1 MISIYGKYTLFFHV
15 NNKTS
20 IPFIQFLLIQLN
32 ILRIM
37 TSNTGQKTFT
47 PAELLMTRN
56 KPPIQSITPNQLIQ
70 TRPSNP
76 SSMNDLKKLLSG
88 NKPTKK
94 SLLVTLKI
102 PKRSLIVKFKYK
114 SINKCKPSQIQH
126 PFFKQIF
133 NKFNN
138 KDYNKDKNKSI
149 PSINNIWS
157 YPKLHASEFKIRNLN
172 SDEER
177 LYSSLTSIDL
187 PLIIRSKPVI
197 VNLEINEI
205 DYLIYYQGISH
216 NTPNN
221 DNYCLTV
228 DDEIIDPINTFL
240 SLSKLQKK
248 DIGKYNKFFNNEYI
262 QTTSLNNYSQ
272 WCDIYKPLNH
282 LENLQSTFISND
294 VFNWIQNSFMKLKS
308 VNKEKR
314 IEKLSLSN
322 KKKKIDPFIIYDEES
337 DDEDFI
343 VPSLII
349 EGPIG
354 CGKTSM
360 IYSIVNNELNGFVFE
375 FNSSKS
381 RARKDLEFTIKQI
394 GTTSMVSN
402 CERPNENTL
411 ILFDD
416 VDLIDNEMDKD
427 FWIGLNN
434 LLTISYRPVVL
445 ITNDLNKIPKNIVNE
460 STIIKFNAI
469 DERKLFKY
477 LKLISLSRNINIDD
491 QILKK
496 FAKLDLRKA
505 LMELQMFS
513 YNFQLSN
520 VGLNNIT
527 LIKEEINEENNL
539 TNLRKLELKS
549 INDDLQYYNDQIN
562 KDTHT
567 EPSIEDFNTL
577 RYSYTEFYSSKLFS
591 NGSRSKKC
599 RYNDGNHYN
608 CKHPAN
614 IFQTLSQDKLSTE
627 VFPIIDTMAEMETL
641 RIDSELP
648 RRFDAYPIDIF

>member
-1 MISIYGKYTLFFHV
+1 
-15 NNKTS
+15 
-20 IPFIQFLLIQLN
+20 
-32 ILRIM
+32 M

-88 NKPTKK
+88 NKPIKK

-114 SINKCKPSQIQH
+114 SINKCKPSQISH

-172 SDEER
+172 LDEER

-221 DNYCLTV
+221 DQYYLTV

-262 QTTSLNNYSQ
+262 QITSLNNYSQ

-294 VFNWIQNSFMKLKS
+294 VFNWIQNSFIKLKS

-314 IEKLSLSN
+314 IEKLSY
-322 KKKKIDPFIIYDEES
+322 KKKKVDPFIIYDEES

-402 CERPNENTL
+402 STDNNENTL

-416 VDLIDNEMDKD
+416 VDLIDNNEMDKD

-527 LIKEEINEENNL
+527 FIKEEINEDDNNL

-549 INDDLQYYNDQIN
+549 INYDLQYYNEQIN
-562 KDTHT
+562 KDNDT
-567 EPSIEDFNTL
+567 EPSTEDFNTL

-608 CKHPAN
+608 SKHPAN

>member
-1 MISIYGKYTLFFHV
+1 
-15 NNKTS
+15 
-20 IPFIQFLLIQLN
+20 
-32 ILRIM
+32 M

-88 NKPTKK
+88 NKPIKK

-138 KDYNKDKNKSI
+138 KDNNKDKNKSI

-172 SDEER
+172 LDEER

-187 PLIIRSKPVI
+187 PLIIRSKPV

-221 DNYCLTV
+221 DQYCLTV

-282 LENLQSTFISND
+282 LENLQSNFISND

-314 IEKLSLSN
+314 IEKLSY
-322 KKKKIDPFIIYDEES
+322 KKKKVDPFIIYDEES

-360 IYSIVNNELNGFVFE
+360 IYSIVDNELNGFVFE

-416 VDLIDNEMDKD
+416 VDLIDNNEMDKD

-491 QILKK
+491 QILKE

-562 KDTHT
+562 KDNYT
-567 EPSIEDFNTL
+567 ERSIEDFNTL

-608 CKHPAN
+608 SKHPTN

>member
-1 MISIYGKYTLFFHV
+1 
-15 NNKTS
+15 
-20 IPFIQFLLIQLN
+20 
-32 ILRIM
+32 M

-88 NKPTKK
+88 NKPIKK

-114 SINKCKPSQIQH
+114 SINKCKPSQISH

-138 KDYNKDKNKSI
+138 KDNNKDKNKSI

-172 SDEER
+172 LDEER
-177 LYSSLTSIDL
+177 LYSSLTSIDV

-221 DNYCLTV
+221 DQYCLTV

-272 WCDIYKPLNH
+272 WCDIYRPLNH

-314 IEKLSLSN
+314 IEKLAN
-322 KKKKIDPFIIYDEES
+322 KKKKVDPFIIYDEES

-402 CERPNENTL
+402 STDNNENTL

-527 LIKEEINEENNL
+527 LIKEEINEDENNL

-562 KDTHT
+562 KDNENDT
-567 EPSIEDFNTL
+567 EPSTEDFNTL

-608 CKHPAN
+608 SKHPTN